1 MKTTLLEDS
10 DDDLNSDLGGSL
22 KKVKIENNPNDVLYA
37 LNFNP
42 STNKN
47 TMVEADDWDL
57 H

>member
-47 TMVEADDWDL
+47 TMVEADDCDL